1 MIINSYFRKVYKLRA
16 VGVILN
22 LLIFTRT
29 KNLILTDK
37 EFFINFKYNN
47 NKPRIEFLELE
58 GK

>member
-1 MIINSYFRKVYKLRA
+1 

-22 LLIFTRT
+22 LLIFTRI

-37 EFFINFKYNN
+37 ELFVDPKYNN
-47 NKPRIEFLELE
+47 NRLYIKFLELE